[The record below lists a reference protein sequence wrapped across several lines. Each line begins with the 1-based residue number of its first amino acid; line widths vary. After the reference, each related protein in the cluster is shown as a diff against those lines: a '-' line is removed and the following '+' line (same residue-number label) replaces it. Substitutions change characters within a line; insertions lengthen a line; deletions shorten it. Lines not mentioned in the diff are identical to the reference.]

1 MRSRPAWAGLR
12 PKGACSGPWTTGYSL
27 SPGHRGR
34 AGQHRLRWPGSEVAS
49 FEKKGLVGRTPWLC
63 FYRGQSLAA
72 HTCPGSAR
80 GSGAD
85 LCGGGGSLPTPHK
98 RVGALSVPL
107 QGAPGPKGL
116 RHMLGG
122 SMARGRQQQWGA
134 FLMGKSTDS
143 WGHSQRGRPG
153 HLCREQ
159 PPPSLAHGHR
169 GHLLQVVL
177 RCARGLV
184 RPVRLVRDG
193 RAIGLQGGLLVIAKE
208 GLHDNGLWT
217 KGCVVQSQVGG
228 AAGPGLFLALPS
240 PPPYPQHTPVSLPAA
255 LESAGR
261 PTSGQGVLLE
271 VGLGPARGRPPSWGG
286 GGVLCGFQ
294 HCGPECPLYTRH
306 DTGPTGSAGPAFGT
320 WPLV

>member
-1 MRSRPAWAGLR
+1 M
-12 PKGACSGPWTTGYSL
+12 
-27 SPGHRGR
+27 
-34 AGQHRLRWPGSEVAS
+34 AS

-63 FYRGQSLAA
+63 FYQRQSLAA

-98 RVGALSVPL
+98 GVGALSVPL

-193 RAIGLQGGLLVIAKE
+193 RAIGLQGGLLVIAEE

-240 PPPYPQHTPVSLPAA
+240 PPPIPSILPSPSQRPWSLLGARPQAKGSSWKWGWGLREADHPHGVGEGYSVGSSTAA
-255 LESAGR
+255 PSAPCTHDMTQDR
-261 PTSGQGVLLE
+261 QGV
-271 VGLGPARGRPPSWGG
+271 PAQRSAHGHLSSNSFSLCFQNIIRGR
-286 GGVLCGFQ
+286 LEQ
-294 HCGPECPLYTRH
+294 L
-306 DTGPTGSAGPAFGT
+306 
-320 WPLV
+320 

>member
-63 FYRGQSLAA
+63 FYQRQSLAA

-134 FLMGKSTDS
+134 FLTGKSTDS

-217 KGCVVQSQVGG
+217 KGCVGPKPGRRSRWPWAVPGSPLTTPLSP
-228 AAGPGLFLALPS
+228 AYSRLPPSGPGVCWAPDLRPRG
-240 PPPYPQHTPVSLPAA
+240 PPGSGPGACERQTTLMGWGRGTLWVPAPRPRVPPVHT
-255 LESAGR
+255 
-261 PTSGQGVLLE
+261 T
-271 VGLGPARGRPPSWGG
+271 
-286 GGVLCGFQ
+286 
-294 HCGPECPLYTRH
+294 
-306 DTGPTGSAGPAFGT
+306 
-320 WPLV
+320 